1 MKRRRIAAFFFC
13 AFWHTGSSVVVIS
26 EEKTFLASIG
36 KEYPFR
42 IFALPSCGAS
52 VENCLL
58 GSVEEIETY
67 IGNIESGKSGSI
79 DILTNAV
86 ATTAASG
93 DMSKVIVTYED
104 KEGNETTIEGNFKAT
119 VESPVYDNVEKIKD
133 STKSSGKKVL
143 YGVIAVVIVIALFCI
158 CAIRKHRRKKEIL
171 DEF

>member
-36 KEYPFR
+36 KEYPF
-42 IFALPSCGAS
+42 P
-52 VENCLL
+52 
-58 GSVEEIETY
+58 Y

-133 STKSSGKKVL
+133 STKSSDKKVL

-158 CAIRKHRRKKEIL
+158 CVIRKQRRKKEIL

>member
-1 MKRRRIAAFFFC
+1 M
-13 AFWHTGSSVVVIS
+13 
-26 EEKTFLASIG
+26 
-36 KEYPFR
+36 
-42 IFALPSCGAS
+42 
-52 VENCLL
+52 L

-133 STKSSGKKVL
+133 STKSSDKKVL

-158 CAIRKHRRKKEIL
+158 CVIRKHRRKKEIL
-171 DEF
+171 DEL

>member
-1 MKRRRIAAFFFC
+1 M
-13 AFWHTGSSVVVIS
+13 
-26 EEKTFLASIG
+26 
-36 KEYPFR
+36 
-42 IFALPSCGAS
+42 
-52 VENCLL
+52 
-58 GSVEEIETY
+58 EEIETY

-104 KEGNETTIEGNFKAT
+104 KEGNEKTIEGNFKAT

-133 STKSSGKKVL
+133 STKSSDKKVL

-158 CAIRKHRRKKEIL
+158 CAIKKHRRKKEIL

>member
-1 MKRRRIAAFFFC
+1 M
-13 AFWHTGSSVVVIS
+13 
-26 EEKTFLASIG
+26 
-36 KEYPFR
+36 
-42 IFALPSCGAS
+42 
-52 VENCLL
+52 
-58 GSVEEIETY
+58 EEIETY

-133 STKSSGKKVL
+133 STKSSDKKVL
-143 YGVIAVVIVIALFCI
+143 YGVNCCGYSDSSVLYMCD
-158 CAIRKHRRKKEIL
+158 KKAQEKKG
-171 DEF
+171 DS